1 MRMKKEIPTEIL
13 QTINA
18 LNTMNGG
25 VSEPTLILK
34 QLEDHRAVLLRVP
47 GIDLD
52 KIQVEVRNNVLS
64 IFHFFVSNTGDQTV
78 QTPRLL
84 YNKQIPYF
92 IDQENIAAH
101 VEENFLKVVLPFNK
115 LAEGYSRRIEHN

>member
-18 LNTMNGG
+18 LNTVNGG

-34 QLEDHRAVLLRVP
+34 QLEDHRAVWLRVP

-52 KIQVEVRNNVLS
+52 KIQVEIRNNVLS
-64 IFHFFVSNTGDQTV
+64 ITLCKRHAFCT
-78 QTPRLL
+78 
-84 YNKQIPYF
+84 I
-92 IDQENIAAH
+92 
-101 VEENFLKVVLPFNK
+101 
-115 LAEGYSRRIEHN
+115 SRYPIL